1 MVVMHTRSKRKPSGG
16 RYTSTNPKRQ
26 HAIGRNPSMTKI
38 EEETRLRT
46 NRTKGG
52 SAKTRVIQ
60 TNKVNLLDGKKA
72 VVAEIE
78 GVLENP
84 ANRHFVRRNILTKGT
99 IIETNKG
106 RARITNSPGQDG
118 IVNAVKAGEQ

>member
-26 HAIGRNPSMTKI
+26 SAIGRNPSMTKV
-38 EEETRLRT
+38 EDETRVRT
-46 NRTKGG
+46 NRMKGG
-52 SAKTRVIQ
+52 GVKTRVIQ
-60 TNKVNLLDGKKA
+60 TNKVNLVLNGKS

-78 GVLENP
+78 GVLQNP

-106 RARITNSPGQDG
+106 KARITNSPGQDG
-118 IVNAVKAGEQ
+118 FINAVGEQ

>member
-1 MVVMHTRSKRKPSGG
+1 
-16 RYTSTNPKRQ
+16 
-26 HAIGRNPSMTKI
+26 MTKI
-38 EEETRLRT
+38 EDETRVRT

-52 SAKTRVIQ
+52 STKTRVIQ
-60 TNKVNLLDGKKA
+60 TNKVNLIKGKKA

-78 GVLENP
+78 SVVENP

-106 RARITNSPGQDG
+106 KARITNSPGQDG
-118 IVNAVKAGEQ
+118 IVNAVGEQ